1 LCCVP
6 RLISLLKYSAKSKQ
20 SRLVG
25 VQIWPVPMA
34 AAAGESGDDRLY
46 FSGQGRL
53 CGGRPVP
60 LDHPSLSQW
69 IERNPFCTSYVS
81 YMVYIL
87 LIDGSYILEASRR
100 STDCRRR
107 HLFFRQLQQKN
118 SSVQSKATYIL
129 EARRR

>member
-1 LCCVP
+1 
-6 RLISLLKYSAKSKQ
+6 
-20 SRLVG
+20 
-25 VQIWPVPMA
+25 
-34 AAAGESGDDRLY
+34 
-46 FSGQGRL
+46 
-53 CGGRPVP
+53 VP

-100 STDCRRR
+100 SSDCRRR

-118 SSVQSKATYIL
+118 LQFMIDRGFLEQWLDSHRLRVNIGVDDAGEVTTIAIYKEIDLIL
-129 EARRR
+129 